1 MTFLL
6 DLENAHWPWGL
17 GKKNRIEVRF
27 KELISVSQDQYSY
40 LWLNLVAEVGGYVGL
55 FLGFSVFQLTDL
67 LDMFL
72 RMNWIGS
79 FKKSLLNLLKSRQ
92 SDDSVTSIKSK
103 AWELRDWQWR
113 NSLDLCFLGSLDQSG
128 WSGSSFSDLSTGK
141 GERESNYQKIL
152 TGFIFLVVLSF
163 VLVLVVL
170 GLTQTKT
177 QDQCLPG
184 HYNFPTCKSK

>member
-1 MTFLL
+1 MSSLKITYLL
-6 DLENAHWPWGL
+6 DLENVHWPWGL

-79 FKKSLLNLLKSRQ
+79 FKRSLLNLLKSRQ

-103 AWELRDWQWR
+103 A
-113 NSLDLCFLGSLDQSG
+113 
-128 WSGSSFSDLSTGK
+128 
-141 GERESNYQKIL
+141 
-152 TGFIFLVVLSF
+152 
-163 VLVLVVL
+163 
-170 GLTQTKT
+170 
-177 QDQCLPG
+177 
-184 HYNFPTCKSK
+184 

>member
-103 AWELRDWQWR
+103 A
-113 NSLDLCFLGSLDQSG
+113 
-128 WSGSSFSDLSTGK
+128 
-141 GERESNYQKIL
+141 
-152 TGFIFLVVLSF
+152 
-163 VLVLVVL
+163 
-170 GLTQTKT
+170 
-177 QDQCLPG
+177 
-184 HYNFPTCKSK
+184 